1 MNLPNYLTLSRIVFT
16 FVIMGLLFI
25 PSFAGAC
32 AAFVLFL
39 IACITDLMD
48 GWIARKKGLM
58 TDFGK
63 IMDPLADKVLVLG
76 LFLTFV
82 QLQVVPAW
90 MVAVIMVRE
99 FFVTGLRL
107 FALRKDGI
115 VLAAENAGKHK
126 TVSQMMAICLILL
139 FIVFK
144 ESGYYFS
151 FWDRQWEDV
160 FRAGIWALMISALV
174 LTVYSGATFFWN
186 NRKLVKSL

>member
-1 MNLPNYLTLSRIVFT
+1 MNLPNYLTLSRIVLT
-16 FVIMGLLFI
+16 FVIMGLLFV
-25 PSFAGAC
+25 PGFVTAC

-48 GWIARKKGLM
+48 GWIARKRGLI
-58 TDFGK
+58 TDFGR

-82 QLQVVPAW
+82 QLQLIPAW
-90 MVAVIMVRE
+90 MVAVIMARE

-107 FALRKDGI
+107 FALRRDGI

-126 TVSQMMAICLILL
+126 TVSQMMAVSLILL
-139 FIVFK
+139 FILLK

-151 FWDRQWEDV
+151 FWNRRWEEI
-160 FRAGIWALMISALV
+160 FRAGIWALMISALL
-174 LTVYSGATFFWN
+174 LTVYSGATFVWN
-186 NRKLVKSL
+186 NRKLIRSL